1 MLVGLSLVLVLFG
14 LGTFWSCNQRS
25 CEAASTSILPL
36 GSSWHLD
43 LSFAGHDIPSSSTL
57 SPWRPFLRGENQMT
71 ELRVLG
77 VLSTIPFLQEESTGA
92 VTSAV

>member
-25 CEAASTSILPL
+25 CGAASTSIL
-36 GSSWHLD
+36 HLD